1 MIKFIHS
8 IGLSW
13 SGIISALRTEP
24 HMRFHLTSGI
34 IVTTVALIL
43 GLHRYEWV
51 ALIIAMAI
59 VIAAELL
66 NTAIENVVDLV
77 SPERHPLAKAA
88 KDAAAGGVLVAA
100 IAAAIIGLL
109 VLGPH
114 LVDLIC
120 KR

>member
-1 MIKFIHS
+1 MLKFLKS
-8 IGLSW
+8 LGLSW
-13 SGIISALRTEP
+13 SGIILALRTEP
-24 HMRFHLTSGI
+24 HMRFHLTSAI
-34 IVTTVALIL
+34 IVTTTALL
-43 GLHRYEWV
+43 AGLNRYEWI
-51 ALIIAMAI
+51 ALVLAMAI

-88 KDAAAGGVLVAA
+88 KDTAAGSVLVAA

-114 LVDLIC
+114 LLDVIRKL
-120 KR
+120 

>member
-1 MIKFIHS
+1 MTKFIQS

-13 SGIISALRTEP
+13 SGIILALRTEP

-43 GLHRYEWV
+43 GLNRFEWI

-88 KDAAAGGVLVAA
+88 KDTAAGGVLVAA
-100 IAAAIIGLL
+100 IAAAVIGIL

-114 LVDLIC
+114 LVDIIC
-120 KR
+120 KP